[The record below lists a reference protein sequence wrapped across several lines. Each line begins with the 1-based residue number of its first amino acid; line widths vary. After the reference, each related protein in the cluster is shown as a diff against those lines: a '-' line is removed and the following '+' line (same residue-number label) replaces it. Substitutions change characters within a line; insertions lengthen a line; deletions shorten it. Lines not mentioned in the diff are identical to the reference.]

1 MKMKSI
7 SWDSFSL
14 PNKVLE
20 ASEVQKKRKK
30 FEAKLKSLAFVLND
44 YLWKSKKMRIRTK

>member
-1 MKMKSI
+1 MKSI

-20 ASEVQKKRKK
+20 ASEVRKK
-30 FEAKLKSLAFVLND
+30 KTEAKLKSLAFVLND
-44 YLWKSKKMRIRTK
+44 YL